1 MGTLIIETKEDSP
14 EKLAAIVGKDTKYFL
29 MAGEFND
36 VVAAINGKAE
46 TEAFEN
52 HLEDETAHNLLFED
66 KEDKTQKG
74 VAGGYAP
81 LNEFVKLS
89 SEYLTIV
96 NDLVTGGATA
106 LASAETVKTLKT
118 QINAINTLLTSDNIN
133 LDTVQEI
140 VDAIETVQSSLS
152 TILVNDLTT
161 GGTTK
166 ALTAEMGKTLKGLVD
181 SLSAKIPKDYSKV
194 VYVNAN
200 TPTTATIFDTNNPP
214 VTNDNSLKSDVNNL
228 YIGLDTSSWVY
239 NATTFTYDAET
250 ITSKASTFYLYGT
263 NKDAGNNKNNEIERS
278 GAVGVGTATKPN
290 HAVTKA
296 QHDLKQDK
304 DNQVEVSANSNVL
317 NAWHGQTVL
326 FAANCTI
333 TVPSTLNN
341 SLGFVFRTLAGVT
354 VTWAITAPFTW
365 ETTPSTTPEKTVGHF
380 MRRGSTNT
388 IILDF

>member
-161 GGTTK
+161 
-166 ALTAEMGKTLKGLVD
+166 
-181 SLSAKIPKDYSKV
+181 
-194 VYVNAN
+194 
-200 TPTTATIFDTNNPP
+200 
-214 VTNDNSLKSDVNNL
+214 
-228 YIGLDTSSWVY
+228 
-239 NATTFTYDAET
+239 
-250 ITSKASTFYLYGT
+250 
-263 NKDAGNNKNNEIERS
+263 
-278 GAVGVGTATKPN
+278 
-290 HAVTKA
+290 
-296 QHDLKQDK
+296 
-304 DNQVEVSANSNVL
+304 
-317 NAWHGQTVL
+317 
-326 FAANCTI
+326 
-333 TVPSTLNN
+333 
-341 SLGFVFRTLAGVT
+341 
-354 VTWAITAPFTW
+354 
-365 ETTPSTTPEKTVGHF
+365 
-380 MRRGSTNT
+380 
-388 IILDF
+388 